1 MKLKMLRR
9 PNNSSFKCMPYLTR
23 TSEWFKF
30 RFFGINIF
38 ASNSGHETTAGLL
51 AFCVLELGDHPDI
64 EER

>member
-1 MKLKMLRR
+1 MKLIMLRR
-9 PNNSSFKCMPYLTR
+9 PNITSLKCMPYLTR

-30 RFFGINIF
+30 RLFRTNIVT
-38 ASNSGHETTAGLL
+38 SNSGHETTSGLL